1 MDEDTIFA
9 VASGAG
15 RAAIAVLRISGP
27 DAAFLCRTMAGVLP
41 PARQARY
48 VHLRDA
54 HGGVSLDRCLAIWF
68 PAPASFT
75 GEDCVEFHLHGSRA
89 VVAGVVAALGRIGR
103 CRPAAAGEFTRRAFL
118 NGKLDLSE
126 VEGLA
131 DLLNAETEAQRV
143 QALRQLNGALGDRA
157 ETWRRGLVEA
167 LASVEAEID
176 FSDEADVSGDGLV
189 RACRIALGIGD
200 AIEQALDD
208 GRRGERLRDGYTIVI
223 AGPPNSGK
231 STLLNALARREA
243 AIVSPYAGTTRDA
256 VEVHLDL
263 EGLPV
268 TLVDTAGWRDTVD
281 PVEKAGIQRGRDR
294 AASADLVLL
303 LRARG
308 GPAAAPAAGSAGLLR
323 IMTMA
328 DLPGIDLTADRV
340 APEALAI
347 SAVTGLGMDALMA
360 EIARRARDSLAV
372 GHAIITRDRHRRAL
386 RDALASLRR
395 LNDSAPVELVAEDL
409 RGAALALAAIT
420 GRIGPEEILDE
431 IFSSFCIG
439 K

>member
-1 MDEDTIFA
+1 
-9 VASGAG
+9 
-15 RAAIAVLRISGP
+15 
-27 DAAFLCRTMAGVLP
+27 
-41 PARQARY
+41 
-48 VHLRDA
+48 
-54 HGGVSLDRCLAIWF
+54 
-68 PAPASFT
+68 
-75 GEDCVEFHLHGSRA
+75 
-89 VVAGVVAALGRIGR
+89 
-103 CRPAAAGEFTRRAFL
+103 
-118 NGKLDLSE
+118 
-126 VEGLA
+126 
-131 DLLNAETEAQRV
+131 
-143 QALRQLNGALGDRA
+143 
-157 ETWRRGLVEA
+157 
-167 LASVEAEID
+167 
-176 FSDEADVSGDGLV
+176 
-189 RACRIALGIGD
+189 
-200 AIEQALDD
+200 
-208 GRRGERLRDGYTIVI
+208 
-223 AGPPNSGK
+223 
-231 STLLNALARREA
+231 
-243 AIVSPYAGTTRDA
+243 
-256 VEVHLDL
+256 
-263 EGLPV
+263 LPV